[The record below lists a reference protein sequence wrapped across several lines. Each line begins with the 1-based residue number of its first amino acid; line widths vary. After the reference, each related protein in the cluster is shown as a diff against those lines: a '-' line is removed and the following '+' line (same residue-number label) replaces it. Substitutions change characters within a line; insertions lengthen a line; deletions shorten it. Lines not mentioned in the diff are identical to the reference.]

1 MNLIIDIGNSFAKVA
16 VFERG
21 EMVEIFR
28 FPNRSL
34 EGLSDVV
41 RSYSLDKGIVSSVIT
56 IDSKMEE
63 QLNSLGVP
71 LLTLSPDTPLPI
83 HNLYKT
89 PETLGPDRLAAVV
102 GAYERCRGENAL
114 VIDVGTCITYDFID
128 ASGRYHGGNIS
139 PGITMRFKALHV
151 YTDRLPLVE
160 MCGDFDILGFSTET
174 AIRSGVMR
182 GVELEIKGYI
192 REMQDKYGRLF
203 VFLTGGDVV
212 SFETTEKSSI
222 FADEYL
228 VLKGLNGIL
237 NYNEDIFS

>member
-16 VFERG
+16 VFEG
-21 EMVEIFR
+21 SEMVETFR

-41 RSYSLDKGIVSSVIT
+41 RSYSLDKGIVSSVIA
-56 IDSKMEE
+56 IDRKMEK
-63 QLNSLGVP
+63 QLNSSGVP
-71 LLTLSPDTPLPI
+71 LLTLGPDTPLPI
-83 HNLYKT
+83 RNLYET

-102 GAYERCRGENAL
+102 GAYERCKGTNAL
-114 VIDVGTCITYDFID
+114 VIDTGTCITYDFID

-139 PGITMRFKALHV
+139 PGITMRFKALHA

-160 MCGDFDILGFSTET
+160 TCGEFDALGVSTET
-174 AIRSGVMR
+174 AIRAGVMR